1 MQRPLS
7 LTLDELRQHEPLHQ
21 FATLS
26 CISNPPGGDLISTIR
41 WTGVSLMRLLPELM
55 PGAGATHLRI
65 TSADGFFES
74 VAIATIQ
81 RDERIM
87 LAYAWDGVPLPS
99 EHGFPLRLF
108 IPDLYGMKQPKWIV
122 AIDAVDS
129 WQPGYWVSRGW
140 DREGHVAIASAI
152 DVVRAAPRSAGE
164 RTVEL
169 GGIAFAG
176 SRGVSKVEVR
186 VDDGEWQAAEL
197 RDPLSDTTWVL
208 WRAAL
213 AVPPGNHAF
222 TVRAY
227 DGQRRPQEANFHTK
241 RSAI

>member
-1 MQRPLS
+1 
-7 LTLDELRQHEPLHQ
+7 
-21 FATLS
+21 
-26 CISNPPGGDLISTIR
+26 
-41 WTGVSLMRLLPELM
+41 
-55 PGAGATHLRI
+55 
-65 TSADGFFES
+65 
-74 VAIATIQ
+74 
-81 RDERIM
+81 
-87 LAYAWDGVPLPS
+87 
-99 EHGFPLRLF
+99 
-108 IPDLYGMKQPKWIV
+108 
-122 AIDAVDS
+122 
-129 WQPGYWVSRGW
+129 
-140 DREGHVAIASAI
+140 VAIASAI

-186 VDDGEWQAAEL
+186 VDDGDWQAAQL

-208 WRAAL
+208 WRASR

-241 RSAI
+241 RGVI